1 MSEQHTAPP
10 SAPATGEAAERAA
23 IVRWLRHEANI
34 RAIRGP
40 WGRLDA
46 DILDEVARS
55 IERREHLR

>member
-1 MSEQHTAPP
+1 MSEQQTGPTTA
-10 SAPATGEAAERAA
+10 EAAERAA

-46 DILDEVARS
+46 DVLEEVARS